1 MARLVASGSASLS
14 TDSISL
20 SSILYGTI
28 TVANSSFI
36 SVNYSGGGAT
46 EFYGSFGYDS
56 GGRNIA
62 AGTLNAVREF
72 ANGSLLYTLDG
83 MSVSA
88 PVFVGWVTSGQTAT
102 ARSTILAGSDAF
114 YGSDYG
120 DTLRGYAGNDM
131 IYGGGGNDLLDGG
144 SGVNYIDGG
153 AGEADTVVRSSSRSS
168 SAFVN
173 YGGGIFV
180 GDSSGYDQLANVEY
194 IRFSDQTISVSSAPV
209 FNPLSY
215 LAANPDI
222 AAALGINPGAALNHY
237 LTAGAREGRFATF
250 NVDGYLAANPDL
262 AAAFGTNTVAAT
274 QHYIQAGW
282 AERRNA
288 SFNVMSYIAANPD
301 LIAAFGTNTTAAAL
315 HYATAGRLEGRS
327 TTFNAAAYLARN
339 PDVQRALGTSE
350 LAAATHYVT
359 SGYREGRSM
368 APLGPTT
375 STRAAMAHE
384 PSEQSS
390 TLAAGW

>member
-1 MARLVASGSASLS
+1 MARLVASGSSALS
-14 TDSISL
+14 TDSIGL
-20 SSILYGTI
+20 SSLLYGTI
-28 TVANSSFI
+28 TTANSNFI
-36 SVNYSGGGAT
+36 SVNYGGGGAT
-46 EFYGSFGYDS
+46 EFYGSFSYDS
-56 GGRNIA
+56 SGRNIA

-83 MSVSA
+83 MSISA

-102 ARSTILAGSDAF
+102 ARSTILAGSDAL
-114 YGSDYG
+114 YGSDYS

-153 AGEADTVVRSSSRSS
+153 AGDADVVVRSSSRSS
-168 SAFVN
+168 STVVN

-194 IRFSDQTISVSSAPV
+194 IRFSDQTISTSSAPT

-222 AAALGINPGAALNHY
+222 AAALGMNQGAALNHY
-237 LTAGAREGRFATF
+237 LTAGAREQRSATF

-262 AAAFGTNTVAAT
+262 AAAFGANTTAAT
-274 QHYIQAGW
+274 QHYITAGRL
-282 AERRNA
+282 EGRNT

-301 LIAAFGTNTTAAAL
+301 LISVFGTNTTAAAL
-315 HYATAGRLEGRS
+315 HYATAGRLEGRP
-327 TTFNAAAYLARN
+327 TTFNTAAYLARN

-359 SGYREGRSM
+359 AGYREGRSA
-368 APLGPTT
+368 APLATT
-375 STRAAMAHE
+375 GTRSAMATE
-384 PSEQSS
+384 PVQQTA